1 MSIIQKIYTDGAC
14 SGNPG
19 PGGWG
24 TVLYLAEGG
33 VHELGGRDAQTTNNR
48 MEMQAAIAG
57 LTLLRD
63 SGQTQP
69 ITLHTDSEYVLKG
82 ITQWIKGWK
91 RRGWVNSAKKPVL
104 NRDLWE
110 IMDQLHAEVNQTLDR
125 PVQWVY
131 VRGHAGDPGNERC
144 DTIARAFAT
153 NRSIE
158 LETADFPSVVS
169 L

>member
-1 MSIIQKIYTDGAC
+1 MAIIQRIYTDGAC

-24 TVLYLAEGG
+24 TVLYLVDGG
-33 VHELGGRDAQTTNNR
+33 VHEIGGGEAPTTNNR

-63 SGQTQP
+63 SGQTDP
-69 ITLHTDSEYVLKG
+69 VTIHTDSEYVLKG
-82 ITQWIKGWK
+82 ITQWIAGWK

-110 IMDQLHAEVNQTLDR
+110 ALDSVTTEVNQTLDR
-125 PVQWVY
+125 PLQWIY
-131 VRGHAGDPGNERC
+131 VRGHSGDPGNERC
-144 DTIARAFAT
+144 DTIARAYAAKRAIALT
-153 NRSIE
+153 TVT
-158 LETADFPSVVS
+158 LP
-169 L
+169 

>member
-1 MSIIQKIYTDGAC
+1 MAIIERIYTDGAC

-24 TVLYLAEGG
+24 TVLYLADGG
-33 VHELGGRDAQTTNNR
+33 VHEIGGGAAQTTNNR

-63 SGQTQP
+63 SGQTDP
-69 ITLHTDSEYVLKG
+69 VTLHTDSEYVLKG
-82 ITQWIKGWK
+82 ITQWIAGWK

-110 IMDQLHAEVNQTLDR
+110 VMDALAIEVNQTLDR
-125 PVQWVY
+125 PLKWVY
-131 VRGHAGDPGNERC
+131 VRGHSGDPGNERC
-144 DTIARAFAT
+144 DTIARAFAAK
-153 NRSIE
+153 RSIA
-158 LETADFPSVVS
+158 LTTADLP
-169 L
+169 

>member
-1 MSIIQKIYTDGAC
+1 MAIIQRIYTDGAC

-24 TVLYLAEGG
+24 TVLYLVDGG
-33 VHELGGRDAQTTNNR
+33 VHEIGGGESPTTNNR

-63 SGQTQP
+63 SGQTEP
-69 ITLHTDSEYVLKG
+69 VTIHTDSEYVLKG
-82 ITQWIKGWK
+82 ITQWIAGWK

-110 IMDQLHAEVNQTLDR
+110 ALDSITTEVNQTLDR
-125 PVQWVY
+125 PLQWIY
-131 VRGHAGDPGNERC
+131 VRGHSGDPGNERC
-144 DTIARAFAT
+144 DTIARAYAAKRAIALT
-153 NRSIE
+153 
-158 LETADFPSVVS
+158 TAALP
-169 L
+169 

>member
-1 MSIIQKIYTDGAC
+1 MAIIQRIYTDGAC

-24 TVLYLAEGG
+24 TVLYLVDGG
-33 VHELGGRDAQTTNNR
+33 VHEIGGGESPTTNNR

-63 SGQTQP
+63 SGQTEAVT
-69 ITLHTDSEYVLKG
+69 IHTDSEYVLKG
-82 ITQWIKGWK
+82 ITQWIAGWK

-110 IMDQLHAEVNQTLDR
+110 ALDSVTTEVNQTLDR
-125 PVQWVY
+125 PLQWIY
-131 VRGHAGDPGNERC
+131 VRGHSGDPGNERC
-144 DTIARAFAT
+144 DTIARAYAAKRAIALT
-153 NRSIE
+153 
-158 LETADFPSVVS
+158 TAALS
-169 L
+169 